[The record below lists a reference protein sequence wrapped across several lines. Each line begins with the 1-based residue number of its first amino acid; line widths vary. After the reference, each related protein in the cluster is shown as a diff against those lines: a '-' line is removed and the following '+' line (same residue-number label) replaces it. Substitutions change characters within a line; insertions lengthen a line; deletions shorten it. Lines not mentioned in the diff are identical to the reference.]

1 MRILFVCHRL
11 PYPPNRGGKIR
22 PFNFIR
28 HLNKKREV
36 VVASL
41 AHTPEEFS
49 EGAPLKEYCCEVI
62 AEVVPEA
69 VRWRRAFLALASAK
83 PSSVA
88 YFWSPRLARRIHQAA
103 AQKPFDA
110 VFVHCAFMGPYV
122 EELSAGLRVLDFGDL
137 DSGKWFDYA
146 RHRSFPLSWGY
157 GMEARKLRRYERH
170 LAQIFDR
177 YVVTTRGEL
186 EEYKSLEGPKPA
198 TVIPNGVETSY
209 FHRRAAD
216 PNSKLLVFLGRMDYY
231 PNAEGVLYFTRDI
244 FPLVRRAMPDAELR
258 IVGSNPSAQIRNL
271 ARTPGITVTGHVP
284 DVRSHVEAAAVSIV
298 PLRIARGTQNK
309 ILECMAMGIPVV
321 STAQAAKGIQA
332 TAGQHLLVADTP
344 QEFADQVLALL
355 RDPTL
360 RKQLADAAHEKVLAA
375 QAWPNSLRILDRVLN
390 PSENPQA
397 QEHSSPQVGAEVSL

>member
-28 HLNKKREV
+28 HLNERHEV

-41 AHTPEEFS
+41 GHTQQEFD
-49 EGAPLKEYCCEVI
+49 EAAPLKDHCSELV

-69 VRWRRAFLALASAK
+69 ERWRRALLALASTR

-88 YFWSPRLARRIHQAA
+88 YFWSPRLAQRIRQAA

-122 EELSAGLRVLDFGDL
+122 EDVSARLRVLDFGDL

-146 RHRSFPLSWGY
+146 RHRAVPLSWGY
-157 GMEARKLRRYERH
+157 ALEARKLRRYEIY
-170 LAQIFDR
+170 LARVFDR
-177 YVVTTRGEL
+177 YTVTTPGEL
-186 EEYKSLEGPKPA
+186 DEYHSLGGPQPA

-209 FHRRAAD
+209 FHRHVAD

-231 PNAEGVLYFTRDI
+231 PNADGVLYFAREV
-244 FPLVRRAMPDAELR
+244 FPLVRRAMPETELR
-258 IVGSNPSAQIRNL
+258 VVGSNPSAQIRSL

-284 DVRSHVEAAAVSIV
+284 DVRSHVEAAAVSVV

-332 TAGQHLLVADTP
+332 TPGQHLLVADAP
-344 QEFADQVLALL
+344 REFADQVLALL
-355 RDPTL
+355 RNPAL
-360 RKQLADAAHEKVLAA
+360 RQQLADAAHEKVLAA
-375 QAWPNSLRILDRVLN
+375 HAWPNSLRILDRVLN
-390 PSENPQA
+390 PSEDPQA
-397 QEHSSPQVGAEVSL
+397 RKHTSPQVGAEVSF

>member
-28 HLNKKREV
+28 HLNQQHEV

-41 AHTPEEFS
+41 AHTEQEFS
-49 EGAPLKEYCCEVI
+49 EGAPLKDHCSEVI

-69 VRWRRAFLALASAK
+69 ERWLRAVLALPTTK

-88 YFWSPRLARRIHQAA
+88 YFWSPRLARRIRQAA

-110 VFVHCAFMGPYV
+110 IFVHCAFMGPYV
-122 EELSAGLRVLDFGDL
+122 EDLPASLRVLDFGDL
-137 DSGKWFDYA
+137 DSGKWFDYS

-157 GMEARKLRRYERH
+157 GLEAHKLRRYEKH

-177 YVVTTRGEL
+177 YTVTTRGEL
-186 EEYKSLEGPKPA
+186 EEYKTLGGPHPA

-216 PNSKLLVFLGRMDYY
+216 HPDSAMLVFLGRMDYY
-231 PNAEGVLYFTRDI
+231 PNAEGVLYFAREV
-244 FPLVRRAMPDAELR
+244 FPLVRQAMPEAQLR
-258 IVGSNPSAQIRNL
+258 IVGSNPSEEIKSL
-271 ARTPGITVTGHVP
+271 ARTPGISVTGHVP
-284 DVRSHVEAAAVSIV
+284 DVRSHLEAAAASIV
-298 PLRIARGTQNK
+298 SLRIARGTQNK

-321 STAQAAKGIQA
+321 SSSQAAKGIQA
-332 TAGQHLLVADTP
+332 TPGQHLLVADGP
-344 QEFADQVLALL
+344 QEFASRVLDLL
-355 RDPTL
+355 RNPAL
-360 RKQLADAAHEKVLAA
+360 RRQLADAAHQQVLSVHT
-375 QAWPNSLRILDRVLN
+375 WPSSLRILDTVLD
-390 PSENPQA
+390 PSSNGKP
-397 QEHSSPQVGAEVSL
+397 H